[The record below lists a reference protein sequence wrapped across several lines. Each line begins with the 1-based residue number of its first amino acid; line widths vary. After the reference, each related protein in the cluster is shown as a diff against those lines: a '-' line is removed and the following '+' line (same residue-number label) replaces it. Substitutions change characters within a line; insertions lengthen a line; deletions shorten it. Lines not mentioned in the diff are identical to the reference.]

1 MISFSKTTEEKYS
14 GLTGYVQDR
23 IYFLEDSRTS
33 EAQPEMTTVHL
44 EMMALMLR
52 RSRQE
57 ELDSLS

>member
-33 EAQPEMTTVHL
+33 EAKPEMTMAHL
-44 EMMALMLR
+44 EMLALMLR
-52 RSRQE
+52 KSRLE
-57 ELDSLS
+57 KLDSLS